1 MISEWISAGGDISWI
16 LFAFITGFIVSRFG
30 LPPLIGYL
38 ASGFALSAL
47 GVEGGVMVEHLAD
60 IGVTLLLFS
69 IGLKLKLKSLARPE
83 IWLVTL
89 LNTALIMVFVICILM
104 LLAWLGMPLVQ
115 DLDTSSAAMVAF
127 ALSFSSTVFVVK
139 VLEARGEVR
148 SVHGGIAIGILV
160 MQDVLAVVFLAFSA
174 GYVPSVWALGLLLL
188 LPLRG
193 PLQRLLD
200 HVGHGELLLLLGF
213 CLSLGGAMLF
223 ESVGVK
229 GDLGAL
235 IIGMMLANHPRSTE
249 FAKSML
255 GFKEIFLVGFFLSVG
270 LAGQFSMEALSVAL
284 ILIPLLVLK
293 AVLFFLLLVFF
304 KLRARNALLASI
316 SLTNISEFGLIV
328 VAVCVSNGWLSAD
341 WLVVLAMLL
350 ALSFLV
356 MSPFNAHQNRL
367 YQANAGFWRRF
378 QRQVKLPWDNAIDLM
393 GMRVAIFGM
402 GRVGSGA
409 YQKMAEFYGDAVV
422 GFDYDP
428 ETVERQQ
435 QLGRQVMLGNPAD
448 ADFWEKVE
456 SYHHV
461 ELVMLATPNVDA
473 NIEAMELLR
482 VSGYDGKVA
491 AVAHFAD
498 EEERLREAGV
508 DTVFNIYAEAGSGF
522 ANQICHHLTFDETLA

>member
-1 MISEWISAGGDISWI
+1 MITEWISAGGDISWI
-16 LFAFITGFIVSRFG
+16 LFAFVAGFIASRLS

-38 ASGFALSAL
+38 ASGFVLAAL
-47 GVEGGVMVEHLAD
+47 GVEGGIMVEHLAD

-69 IGLKLKLKSLARPE
+69 IGLKLKIKSLARPE

-89 LNTALIMVFVICILM
+89 VNTALIMAVVVSVLLF
-104 LLAWLGMPLVQ
+104 LAWLGMPLVR

-139 VLEARGEVR
+139 VLEARGEVK

-174 GYVPSVWALGLLLL
+174 GYVPTVWALALLLL
-188 LPLRG
+188 FPLRG
-193 PLQRLLD
+193 CLQRLLD
-200 HVGHGELLLLLGF
+200 RVGHGELLLLLGF
-213 CLSLGGAMLF
+213 SLSLGGALLF

-235 IIGMMLANHPRSTE
+235 IIGMMLANHSRAAE

-255 GFKEIFLVGFFLSVG
+255 GFKDIFLVGFFLSVG

-284 ILIPLLVLK
+284 ILIPLLVVK
-293 AVLFFLLLVFF
+293 AVLFFLLLVSF

-316 SLTNISEFGLIV
+316 SLTNVSEFGLIV
-328 VAVCVSNGWLSAD
+328 VSVCVSKGWLSAD
-341 WLVVLAMLL
+341 WLVVVAILL

-367 YQANAGFWRRF
+367 YQANADFWRRF
-378 QRQVKLPWDNAIDLM
+378 QRQVKLPWDSAIDLM

-409 YQKMAEFYGDAVV
+409 YQTMTEIYGDAVV

-428 ETVERQQ
+428 DTVEKQQ
-435 QLGRQVMLGNPAD
+435 QLGRRVLVGNPAD

-456 SYHHV
+456 RYHHV

-498 EEERLREAGV
+498 EEERLKAAGV

-522 ANQICHHLTFDETLA
+522 ASQICGHLVLDERSV